1 MTLKSVGINSAF
13 VLVSAAVSAT
23 VFATTALA
31 QSSRATSF
39 KSPNGIIEQCA
50 PIAAI
55 PNGVYSE
62 KDQEQENFFCSI
74 DLYSPEV
81 AACPKFWSTSA
92 GTIFVETKGSGLTS
106 RQYEAQ
112 RCAKKDGHEK
122 LAKFKST
129 MNASGTSGTF
139 APSSLLYYHFSRYFN
154 TDLKVPVSVYR
165 TFDKDAHFDRVSSV
179 AKGKGAM
186 NIAAWK
192 ILGTAEKNPSTYK
205 PTADLFTPDLKQ
217 IHGILLRDKGERYGA
232 EFNGTRA
239 GGWGDGQ
246 NNSFQVTPGF
256 MALRSERQLE
266 SAIADGIAGAMKDP
280 AMKTAVGTSPIS
292 GLQMVFWMNEIT
304 EITLLDYIFS
314 QQDRIGNIDYIWTWY
329 YVEGGKLKN
338 KDEKK
343 GKDLP
348 RTKMA
353 SIQPPAEI
361 AAFKPILVQ
370 RTSIGDNDAGGRV
383 QYTNYTKR
391 TKMLEKIRHYN
402 ADTYRR
408 LIAMNEDFK
417 KGGDISKW
425 LKSNIRLTEKE
436 VEQIKANT
444 ASAAKILQDTC
455 VAGNLQFDLDA
466 KAYFMGQSKAEQVD
480 CLRP

>member
-1 MTLKSVGINSAF
+1 MSLKSVGLYSA
-13 VLVSAAVSAT
+13 LVMIAVSPA
-23 VFATTALA
+23 FA
-31 QSSRATSF
+31 QSARTKTF
-39 KSPNGIIEQCA
+39 KSPNGISEVCRPLA
-50 PIAAI
+50 TI
-55 PNGVYSE
+55 PNGIYSE
-62 KDQEQENFFCSI
+62 KDIEQEEFFCSI
-74 DLYSPEV
+74 DAYSAEV
-81 AACPKFWSTSA
+81 ANCPKYWSTSA
-92 GTIFVETKGSGLTS
+92 GTILVENKGTGLTS
-106 RQYEAQ
+106 KQYEAQ

-154 TDLKVPVSVYR
+154 MDVKIPVSVYR
-165 TFDKDAHFDRVSSV
+165 TFDKDAHYDRVSSV

-192 ILGTAEKNPSTYK
+192 ILSAAEKNPSAYK
-205 PTADLFTPDLKQ
+205 PTSDLFTADLKQ
-217 IHGILLRDKGERYGA
+217 IYGVLLRDKGERYGA

-246 NNSFQVTPGF
+246 NNSFQQTPGF
-256 MALRSERQLE
+256 LALRSERPLD
-266 SAIADGIAGAMKDP
+266 SAIADGLAAAVKDP
-280 AMKTAVGTSPIS
+280 AMKAALGASPVS
-292 GLQMVFWMNEIT
+292 PFQMVFWMNEIT

-329 YVEGGKLKN
+329 YSENGKLKN
-338 KDEKK
+338 KEEKK
-343 GKDLP
+343 SKDLP

-361 AAFKPILVQ
+361 AAFKPVLIQ
-370 RTSIGDNDAGGRV
+370 RSSIGDNDAGGRV

-408 LIAMNEDFK
+408 LMKMNDDFQ
-417 KGGDISKW
+417 KGGEISKW
-425 LKSNIRLTEKE
+425 LSNNFSLSEKE
-436 VEQIKANT
+436 VDQIKSNT
-444 ASAAKILQDTC
+444 ASAAKIIQDIC
-455 VAGNLQFDLDA
+455 LSGKLQFDLDA
-466 KAYFMGQSKAEQVD
+466 KSFFSGQHKVEQID
-480 CLRP
+480 CKNP